1 MTGAAAPVK
10 FGHVAIVGRTN
21 VGKSTLLNALMGEK
35 VAIVSA
41 RPQTT
46 RIRLLGYFTEERGQ
60 AVFFDTPGLHKPEF
74 LMNRRMVQIAESA
87 LLEADLILAIFEAPG
102 KLGPGDRYF
111 LEQLKG
117 KTAPVI
123 AVINKIDRC
132 DKDALF
138 PLIAALNET
147 GLFAEIIPIS
157 ALQRDNLDKLKE
169 LIFARLPEGDPRYDP
184 ETLTNLNERQTA
196 AEIVREKLLELTRDE
211 IPHSTHTRTETWE
224 ELEDGR
230 LKIGVA
236 IWVDRDSQ
244 KGIIIGKGGSM
255 LRAIGEAARKELN
268 ETLGRRIH
276 LELFV
281 TLKPD
286 WRDKPSALKELGLS

>member
-1 MTGAAAPVK
+1 MITK

-21 VGKSTLLNALMGEK
+21 VGKSTLLNALLGEK
-35 VAIVSA
+35 VAIVSS

-46 RIRLLGYFTEERGQ
+46 RIRLLGFFTEERGQ

-74 LMNRRMVQIAESA
+74 LMNRRMVQAAESA

-102 KLGPGDRYF
+102 PLGPGDKYF
-111 LEQLKG
+111 LQQLEG
-117 KTAPVI
+117 KSAPVI

-138 PLIAALNET
+138 PLIAELHES
-147 GLFAEIIPIS
+147 GRFAEIIPIS
-157 ALQRDNLDKLKE
+157 ALKKDNLEKLKE
-169 LIFARLPEGDPRYDP
+169 LIFAKLPDGDPRYDP
-184 ETLTNLNERQTA
+184 ETLTNLTERQTA
-196 AEIVREKLLELTRDE
+196 SEIVREKLLELTRQE
-211 IPHSTHTRTETWE
+211 IPHATHTRTETWE

-244 KGIIIGKGGSM
+244 KGIIIGKKGSM
-255 LRAIGEAARKELN
+255 LRAIGEASRKELN
-268 ETLGRRIH
+268 ELLGRRVH

-281 TLKPD
+281 TVKPE
-286 WRDKPSALKELGLS
+286 WRDKPSALKELGLG